1 MTQETT
7 VAIAGTCPAC
17 SKAKSLVAVIATV
30 LETGVSSARISCKR
44 CRATSPV
51 AATYVA
57 ALRLWAADI
66 AAKAAKAR
74 KSKTAKSGKLSPKS
88 LKIRMKRIGNYAR
101 IILPALIAKE
111 TKDLSNAKTQTN
123 LVIRTFNFARKMAQ
137 KRADVYKDVKAGNL
151 V

>member
-17 SKAKSLVAVIATV
+17 SKAKSLRAVIATV
-30 LETGVSSARISCKR
+30 LETGVSSARISCTR
-44 CRATSPV
+44 CRSTSPV

-57 ALRLWAADI
+57 ALRIWAADV

-74 KSKTAKSGKLSPKS
+74 KSKTVKSGKLSPKS
-88 LKIRMKRIGNYAR
+88 LAIRMKRIGNYAR